1 MSDALHVVC
10 GACGGVNRVPSE
22 RLTQGPK
29 CGKCHSPLLDGE
41 PIELSA
47 ADFDRFVGRNDL
59 PVVVD
64 FWAQWCGPCKMMA
77 PVFAQVAREQRTRF
91 RFAKLDTEA
100 ESAIAARYG
109 IRSIPSLLVF
119 RGGEEVDRVA
129 GALDSAR
136 LRAFLSPHA
145 A

>member
-1 MSDALHVVC
+1 MSGALHVVC

-29 CGKCHSPLLDGE
+29 CGKCHAPLLDGE

-47 ADFDRFVGRNDL
+47 VDFDHFVARNDL

-91 RFAKLDTEA
+91 RFAKLDTDA
-100 ESAIAARYG
+100 QSAIAARYG

-119 RGGEEVDRVA
+119 RGGQEVDRVA
-129 GALDSAR
+129 GALDAAR
-136 LRAFLSPHA
+136 LRAFLSRHA